1 MKNSVRFVATI
12 GAAAVVAVVTFGC
25 AGTHSSTAQNT
36 SAPASPYNDGSATT
50 THGTT
55 IENSTAQTAAS
66 NSGTTSGYT
75 GPASSSYTVADN
87 SRPMDQERAPR
98 PDRN

>member
-12 GAAAVVAVVTFGC
+12 GAAAVVAAVTFGC
-25 AGTHSSTAQNT
+25 AGTHSSTAQTT
-36 SAPASPYNDGSATT
+36 SAPASPYSDGSATT
-50 THGTT
+50 TAGTT
-55 IENSTAQTAAS
+55 IESSTA
-66 NSGTTSGYT
+66 TSGYT